1 MDKVQ
6 KKLVQ
11 GIFELWNMAQLDEE
25 KVYSQ
30 DIPDIGFVS
39 AKKYVLIRLPKGCPH
54 PFKADRKNEN
64 IRQRMRELITDSKAE
79 RVFDIGETKIVGENI
94 KTKKFIYGTEGQEI
108 LVSEFLYEYLPLSAK
123 SIDVYDDRV
132 LRAYIEGEELPVVIV
147 SIIKNP
153 GVMCNDEHIKKS
165 N

>member
-1 MDKVQ
+1 MDNLQ

-11 GIFELWNMAQLDEE
+11 GIFELWNMAQIDEE
-25 KVYSQ
+25 KFYSQ

-64 IRQRMRELITDSKAE
+64 IRQRMRKLITDSKAE
-79 RVFDIGETKIVGENI
+79 RVFDTGETKIVGKNI
-94 KTKKFIYGTEGQEI
+94 KTKKFIYGTEEQEI

-132 LRAYIEGEELPVVIV
+132 LRVYIESEELPVVIV

-153 GVMCNDEHIKKS
+153 GVMCNE
-165 N
+165 

>member
-1 MDKVQ
+1 MDNLQ

-11 GIFELWNMAQLDEE
+11 GIFELWNIAQIDEE
-25 KVYSQ
+25 KFYSQ

-64 IRQRMRELITDSKAE
+64 IRQRMRKIIT
-79 RVFDIGETKIVGENI
+79 NI
-94 KTKKFIYGTEGQEI
+94 KAKKFIYGTEGQEI

-132 LRAYIEGEELPVVIV
+132 LRVYIEGEELPVVIV

-153 GVMCNDEHIKKS
+153 GGDA
-165 N
+165 

>member
-11 GIFELWNMAQLDEE
+11 GAFKLWELAQADEE
-25 KVYSQ
+25 KFYSQ

-39 AKKYVLIRLPKGCPH
+39 AKKYVLIRLPKGCPY

-79 RVFDIGETKIVGENI
+79 RVFDTGETKIVGKNI
-94 KTKKFIYGTEGQEI
+94 KTKKFIYGTQGQEI
-108 LVSEFLYEYLPLSAK
+108 LVAEFLYEYLPLSAK

-132 LRAYIEGEELPVVIV
+132 LRVYIEGEELPVVIV

-153 GVMCNDEHIKKS
+153 GTMSNDEHIKKS

>member
-1 MDKVQ
+1 MDNLQ

-11 GIFELWNMAQLDEE
+11 GIFELWNIAQIDEE
-25 KVYSQ
+25 KFYSQ

-64 IRQRMRELITDSKAE
+64 IRQRMRKIITNGKAE
-79 RVFDIGETKIVGENI
+79 RVFDTGETKIVGGNI

-132 LRAYIEGEELPVVIV
+132 LRVYIEGEELPVVIV

-153 GVMCNDEHIKKS
+153 GVMSNDEHIKKS